1 MATAD
6 NSLASPAETSSA
18 ADVVIDVSGSGFAS
32 IQDEWVAE
40 PGVSELCLMF
50 NAIERI
56 EKLDGLTSLRKL
68 NLRANRIAE
77 MRGLGS
83 LSQLA
88 ELELYENRI
97 ERIEGLEGL
106 EALTMLAP
114 QGLILR
120 PYYRMQWQPLCLI

>member
-6 NSLASPAETSSA
+6 NRLASPAEASSA
-18 ADVVIDVSGSGFAS
+18 ADVVVDVSGSGFAS

-83 LSQLA
+83 LSLS
-88 ELELYENRI
+88 
-97 ERIEGLEGL
+97 
-106 EALTMLAP
+106 
-114 QGLILR
+114 
-120 PYYRMQWQPLCLI
+120 WQSSSSTRTGSSG